1 MSTPLSISALNQ
13 IKTLVY
19 AMSVS
24 GGYNLDWSDGNYE
37 DRALENSTDTAYAVI
52 SLVEENN
59 NDQAS
64 SATSNT
70 FFNELSININV
81 RTPLS
86 VEPSNPIPE
95 SRLQLYKALDDL
107 KRLIG
112 NNYDIGDYGPI
123 LYTGCE
129 INTEGVKSGDR
140 FTPLSLDVKFTLY
153 IYQLR
158 NNVFQTL
165 QGVL

>member
-1 MSTPLSISALNQ
+1 
-13 IKTLVY
+13 
-19 AMSVS
+19 MSVS

-52 SLVEENN
+52 SLIEENN
-59 NDQAS
+59 NDQTS

-81 RTPLS
+81 RAPLS
-86 VEPSNPIPE
+86 VEPSNPIPT

-112 NNYDIGDYGPI
+112 NNYDIGNYGPI
-123 LYTGCE
+123 LYNGCE
-129 INTEGVKSGDR
+129 INTNGITSGDR